1 MGSEMC
7 IRDSTRSFWQNIK
20 NFQPQII
27 HIILRPTISTYAM
40 AKVLKLYCNKAKII
54 MSALQPPIHYRF
66 IKKFNPLFNPDLI
79 LTSCDETERMFTSMN
94 CKVTFLAGG
103 VNTTKFAPVTAD
115 IKERLREKY
124 HIDKEKFVV
133 LHVGSIRKNRNLQ
146 VFNRIQKQENVQVL
160 IVGNTTFRPDRKEYS
175 SLKEHGC
182 IIWRTYFKNLEEIYR
197 LSDCY
202 VFPSVDKS
210 SCIELPLSV
219 MEAMSCNL
227 PIISTRFGALPRVFD
242 EGDGFIFADKEEDII
257 NELKKIKNGNIK
269 TKTREKVLPYSWGNV
284 AKRLEEIYEGVL
296 KGSI

>member
-1 MGSEMC
+1 
-7 IRDSTRSFWQNIK
+7 
-20 NFQPQII
+20 
-27 HIILRPTISTYAM
+27 
-40 AKVLKLYCNKAKII
+40 
-54 MSALQPPIHYRF
+54 
-66 IKKFNPLFNPDLI
+66 
-79 LTSCDETERMFTSMN
+79 
-94 CKVTFLAGG
+94 VTFLAGG